1 MVIEGGT
8 YSAQVLE
15 YDCSGDLKIKGGVF
29 VNPAD
34 PPVRYAIFSS
44 DRNKNDKGA
53 LADLL
58 AEGVTFAYKDEN
70 NKETLVDVYST
81 AHTEEGKT
89 VYVVSHN
96 HGGFDENNKCEC
108 GYVCEHAVV
117 NEDSMCTVCGKAQS
131 EDFYPDGT
139 LYRGMGKNNDVAEL
153 QRMLID
159 LRFLNDKA
167 DGIFGK
173 KTEQAVKDYQ
183 KWAPYLVDT
192 ITYHIEGTTLKP
204 DKKQ

>member
-117 NEDSMCTVCGKAQS
+117 NEDSMCTVCGKEMAAMVTKGDESHAYWTMCHIFMPFGKYKLPLSSLGPLKNAEGSACSAGRQAIPGRLPS
-131 EDFYPDGT
+131 HRI
-139 LYRGMGKNNDVAEL
+139 LYRSRREICDCTPSTAL
-153 QRMLID
+153 
-159 LRFLNDKA
+159 
-167 DGIFGK
+167 
-173 KTEQAVKDYQ
+173 
-183 KWAPYLVDT
+183 
-192 ITYHIEGTTLKP
+192 
-204 DKKQ
+204 